1 MEESKGKDKE
11 YENIIRKQVELSKQ
25 EAERDGVVVP
35 ITLEEYV
42 VKAKSP
48 ENNLE
53 LTDYYDDDYD
63 LDDNDDD
70 GDDEDTPN
78 EHYDDDSGNGPDV
91 GARPPDL

>member
-1 MEESKGKDKE
+1 M
-11 YENIIRKQVELSKQ
+11 ELSKI

-63 LDDNDDD
+63 LDNDDD
-70 GDDEDTPN
+70 DVDEGDDTPN
-78 EHYDDDSGNGPDV
+78 EHYDDDSGNGDES
-91 GARPPDL
+91 